1 VDAVVFAAAPLE
13 PTSRLLARLGALHT
27 PYVVCADNGAA
38 TALAFGLI
46 PDVVVGDLDSL
57 TPSTL
62 KELRQRNVAIETH
75 PRDKDATDGQL
86 ALARAL
92 EAGPARLW
100 LLGFLAGPRLD
111 QSLANL
117 LLLTGLETPA
127 TLLDERNEG
136 ALLRPGTV
144 LTWRPEADE
153 VVSLIPLRADA
164 SGVRTRGLRWPLDDA
179 TLKFAD
185 TRGVSNEPSAPEVSV
200 SLSRGLLLVTRH
212 FPNG

>member
-1 VDAVVFAAAPLE
+1 
-13 PTSRLLARLGALHT
+13 
-27 PYVVCADNGAA
+27 
-38 TALAFGLI
+38 
-46 PDVVVGDLDSL
+46 
-57 TPSTL
+57 
-62 KELRQRNVAIETH
+62 
-75 PRDKDATDGQL
+75 
-86 ALARAL
+86 
-92 EAGPARLW
+92 LW
-100 LLGFLAGPRLD
+100 LLGFLGGPRLD

-144 LTWRPEADE
+144 LTWRAEADE
-153 VVSLIPLRADA
+153 VVSLIPLSADA

-179 TLKFAD
+179 TLKFSD